1 MKKLVVI
8 DDEYLVIEGI
18 RVMLKRIGKDYELVG
33 SASDGQT
40 ALELIENVHPDVV
53 FVDIRMP
60 GLSGL
65 EVLEHFYKKYPDMIF
80 VLVSAYKEFEYAR
93 KGMELGVHS
102 YLDKPVTMDKLK
114 NTLEKIDEEFQE
126 RPDNTDVEHQRVI
139 QDLRLSINAIVE
151 LINDSSTEN
160 WEEEVQR
167 IQLLLKKANYNL
179 SEYKEESYK
188 LTMAAS
194 AAFYEKW
201 KQYEHDFN
209 FPLFNN
215 IEELQTIEEVDEYV
229 FLILQRIFEKISV
242 RKIGSSHRVI
252 TQILD
257 YINQNYSQDFGLNE
271 MAEMVHMNHAYLS
284 ILFKD
289 EVGISFVRYLTQI
302 RMAHAK
308 ELLLKGEKVQD
319 VSVAVGYNNYRYF
332 CNIFKKEEGVTPM
345 QFKGGVRKTKENV

>member
-65 EVLEHFYKKYPDMIF
+65 EVIEHFYKKYPDMIF

-345 QFKGGVRKTKENV
+345 QFKGGVRKTKENI

>member
-65 EVLEHFYKKYPDMIF
+65 EVIEHFYKKYPDMIF

-188 LTMAAS
+188 LAMAAS

>member
-8 DDEYLVIEGI
+8 DDEYLVTEGI

-65 EVLEHFYKKYPDMIF
+65 EVIEHFYKKYPDMIF

>member
-65 EVLEHFYKKYPDMIF
+65 EVIEHFYKTYPDMIF

>member
-1 MKKLVVI
+1 MKKLVVV

-18 RVMLKRIGKDYELVG
+18 RVMLKRIGKDYELAG

-40 ALELIENVHPDVV
+40 ALELIEEVQPDVV
-53 FVDIRMP
+53 FMDIRMP

-65 EVLEHFYKKYPDMIF
+65 EVIEHFYKKYPDMIF

-102 YLDKPVTMDKLK
+102 YLDKPITLDKLQS
-114 NTLEKIDEEFQE
+114 TLDKIDEQFRE
-126 RPDNTDVEHQRVI
+126 RPDNTAIEHQRNI
-139 QDLRLSINAIVE
+139 QDLRLSINVIVE
-151 LINDSSTEN
+151 MINDSNTET
-160 WEEEVQR
+160 WEEEVRR
-167 IQLLLKKANYNL
+167 IQSLLKKAKYGI

-188 LTMAAS
+188 LIMAAS

-201 KQYEHDFN
+201 KQYERDFN
-209 FPLFNN
+209 FPLINN
-215 IEELQTIEEVDEYV
+215 LEELKTLEEVDEYV

-257 YINQNYSQDFGLNE
+257 YINQNYNKDFGLND

-319 VSVAVGYNNYRYF
+319 VSEEVGYNNYRYF

-345 QFKGGVRKTKENV
+345 QFKGGVRKSKENV

>member
-65 EVLEHFYKKYPDMIF
+65 EVIEHFYKKYPDMIF

-126 RPDNTDVEHQRVI
+126 RPNNTDVEHQRVI

>member
-65 EVLEHFYKKYPDMIF
+65 EVIEHFYKKYPDMIF

-126 RPDNTDVEHQRVI
+126 RPDNTDVEHQRMI

>member
-65 EVLEHFYKKYPDMIF
+65 EVIEHFYKKYPDMIF

-201 KQYEHDFN
+201 KQYEYDFN

>member
-65 EVLEHFYKKYPDMIF
+65 EVIEHFYKKYPDMIF

-102 YLDKPVTMDKLK
+102 YLDKPVTIDKLK

>member
-65 EVLEHFYKKYPDMIF
+65 EVIEHFYKKYPDMIF

-257 YINQNYSQDFGLNE
+257 YINRNYSQDFGLNE

>member
-65 EVLEHFYKKYPDMIF
+65 EVIEHFYKKYPDMIF

-252 TQILD
+252 T
-257 YINQNYSQDFGLNE
+257 
-271 MAEMVHMNHAYLS
+271 
-284 ILFKD
+284 
-289 EVGISFVRYLTQI
+289 
-302 RMAHAK
+302 
-308 ELLLKGEKVQD
+308 
-319 VSVAVGYNNYRYF
+319 
-332 CNIFKKEEGVTPM
+332 
-345 QFKGGVRKTKENV
+345 

>member
-65 EVLEHFYKKYPDMIF
+65 EVIEHFYKKYPDMIF

-194 AAFYEKW
+194 ATFYEKW

>member
-33 SASDGQT
+33 SASDGQM

-65 EVLEHFYKKYPDMIF
+65 EVIEHFYKKYPDMIF

-102 YLDKPVTMDKLK
+102 YLDKPVTMDKLR

-345 QFKGGVRKTKENV
+345 QFKGGARKTKENV

>member
-65 EVLEHFYKKYPDMIF
+65 EEIEHFYNKYPDMIF

-167 IQLLLKKANYNL
+167 IQLLLKKANYN
-179 SEYKEESYK
+179 
-188 LTMAAS
+188 
-194 AAFYEKW
+194 
-201 KQYEHDFN
+201 
-209 FPLFNN
+209 
-215 IEELQTIEEVDEYV
+215 
-229 FLILQRIFEKISV
+229 IS
-242 RKIGSSHRVI
+242 
-252 TQILD
+252 
-257 YINQNYSQDFGLNE
+257 
-271 MAEMVHMNHAYLS
+271 
-284 ILFKD
+284 
-289 EVGISFVRYLTQI
+289 
-302 RMAHAK
+302 
-308 ELLLKGEKVQD
+308 
-319 VSVAVGYNNYRYF
+319 
-332 CNIFKKEEGVTPM
+332 
-345 QFKGGVRKTKENV
+345 

>member
-33 SASDGQT
+33 SASDGQK

-65 EVLEHFYKKYPDMIF
+65 EVIEHFYKKYPDMIF

>member
-65 EVLEHFYKKYPDMIF
+65 EVIEHFYKKYPDMIF

-229 FLILQRIFEKISV
+229 FLVLQRIFEKISV

>member
-65 EVLEHFYKKYPDMIF
+65 EVIEHFYKKYPDMIF

-102 YLDKPVTMDKLK
+102 YLGKPVTMDKLK

>member
-8 DDEYLVIEGI
+8 DDEYLTIEGI
-18 RVMLKRIGKDYELVG
+18 RVMLKRIGADYEMVG
-33 SASDGQT
+33 SASDGQM
-40 ALELIENVHPDVV
+40 ALELIEKVRPDVV
-53 FVDIRMP
+53 LVDIRMP

-65 EVLEHFYKKYPDMIF
+65 EVIEHFYRKYPDMVF
-80 VLVSAYKEFEYAR
+80 VLISAYKEFEYAR

-102 YLDKPVTMDKLK
+102 YVDKTVTM
-114 NTLEKIDEEFQE
+114 
-126 RPDNTDVEHQRVI
+126 
-139 QDLRLSINAIVE
+139 
-151 LINDSSTEN
+151 INDSNTEK
-160 WEEEVQR
+160 WEEETKR
-167 IQLLLKKANYNL
+167 IQMLMKKAEKSL
-179 SEYKEESYK
+179 PEYKEESYK
-188 LTMAAS
+188 LIMAAS

-209 FPLFNN
+209 FPFFNN
-215 IEELQTIEEVDEYV
+215 VEELKTEEEVDEYV

-257 YINQNYSQDFGLNE
+257 YINQNYDQDFGLNE

-308 ELLLKGEKVQD
+308 ELLLKGAKVQE
-319 VSVAVGYNNYRYF
+319 VSEAVGYNNYRYF

-345 QFKGGVRKTKENV
+345 QFKGGVRKAK